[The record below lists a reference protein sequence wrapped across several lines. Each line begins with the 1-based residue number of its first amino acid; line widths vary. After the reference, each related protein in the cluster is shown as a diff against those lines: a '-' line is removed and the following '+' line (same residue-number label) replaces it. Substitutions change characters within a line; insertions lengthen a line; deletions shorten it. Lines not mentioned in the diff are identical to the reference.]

1 MQKWIRGAVA
11 FALLT
16 TAAIHVWLAI
26 PTHLIM
32 FYVNAVGFIGLAAL
46 YTIGTPAIPRRR
58 VVQVITVWTS
68 ATILFWLI
76 IGERTLIAYLDK
88 IIELAILGLLWLDQ
102 KLDSR

>member
-1 MQKWIRGAVA
+1 MQKWIRGAVV
-11 FALLT
+11 FALLI

-26 PTHLIM
+26 PTNLVM
-32 FYVNAVGFIGLAAL
+32 FYVNAAGFIVLAVL
-46 YTIGTPAIPRRR
+46 YVVRIKAIPRVR
-58 VVQVITVWTS
+58 VIQVLTVWTS

-88 IIELAILGLLWLDQ
+88 IVELAVLGFVWLDQ